1 MAEKNEK
8 TVLAPPISIACEV
21 DRLSSLLKHEWLIAN
36 KLGSYASSTV
46 VGCNT
51 RRYHGLLIA
60 ATNPP
65 VGRVATLSCLTE
77 QLIVDGK
84 SYDIGTNEFDGIFC
98 PAGFEHLTEFRNEL
112 APTFIYRSDKFELT
126 KQIILAESEN
136 AVAIRY
142 TLRGGTGEL
151 IVSPFVS
158 LRDFHHLR
166 RVVDSKKLAYELTDS
181 GLTVQDHASSLDKLH
196 LRSSVGKFY
205 PDPHWWYNFHYR
217 VDQARGQ
224 DCYEDLY
231 TPGQW
236 RIDLSDSTTAD
247 ISASFTSHFIVD
259 FDAEVSKRRAR
270 ISEIVASVTPNADE
284 TTRRL
289 AEATDAFVVRRSFP
303 KSPASTTILAG
314 FHWFADWGR
323 DTFIALPGLLLSTKR
338 FAQARQTFRTFSRYI
353 SAGMIPNRFDDY
365 ATSAH
370 YNSIDASLWF
380 IIAADRYLE
389 ATGDMDFWRDTL
401 MPAANA
407 ILSGYRN
414 GTDFGIGADAEGLLT
429 GGSEKTQLTWMDAA
443 LGDEIVTPRHGLA
456 VEINAL
462 WYAAHRIMAHRCVSF
477 NKHSTAE
484 YAARSE
490 LIGPAFCRA
499 FWNDQ
504 AGCLYDCITEQIPD
518 DAIRPNQIFAVSLPH
533 SPLPPE
539 KQARVV
545 AVVQEKLL
553 TPMGLRTLSPEDPR
567 YRAHY
572 EGSLADRDRAYH
584 QGTVWAWLMGHFI
597 EAYLKVNNSSSESL
611 AQASR
616 WLEGFDEHI
625 RQAGLGYISE
635 IFDAEPPHEPRGC
648 IGQAWSVSEILRAK
662 LLVQAGQ
669 S

>member
-8 TVLAPPISIACEV
+8 TVLAPPITIACEP
-21 DRLSSLLKHEWLIAN
+21 DRLDQLLKYEWLIAN
-36 KLGSYASSTV
+36 KLGSYASSTI

-51 RRYHGLLIA
+51 RRYHGLLMA
-60 ATNPP
+60 AINPP
-65 VGRVATLSCLTE
+65 VGRVAALSCLNE

-84 SYDIGTNEFDGIFC
+84 SYDIGTNEFDQVFC
-98 PAGFEHLTEFRNEL
+98 PTGFGHLTEFRNEL
-112 APTFIYRSDKFELT
+112 APTFIYRTDKFELT

-136 AVAIRY
+136 AVGVRY
-142 TLRGGTGEL
+142 SLCGATGEL

-166 RVVDSKKLAYELTDS
+166 QVDDSNKLTFELTDS
-181 GLTVQDHASSLDKLH
+181 GLTVQDHAGGLGKLH
-196 LRSSVGKFY
+196 LRSSAGKFY
-205 PDPHWWYNFHYR
+205 PDPYWWYKFRYR

-236 RIDLSDSTTAD
+236 RISLSESTPAD
-247 ISASFTSHFIVD
+247 ISASFATYFVVD

-270 ISEIVASVTPNADE
+270 ISDIVASVSPQADE

-289 AEATDAFVVRRSFP
+289 AEATDTFVVRRSFP
-303 KSPASTTILAG
+303 KSSASTTILAG

-353 SAGMIPNRFDDY
+353 SNGMVPNRFDDY

-380 IIAADRYLE
+380 IIAADRYVE

-401 MPAANA
+401 MPAATA
-407 ILSGYRN
+407 ILNGYRD
-414 GTDFGIGADAEGLLT
+414 GTDFGIGADADGLLT
-429 GGSEKTQLTWMDAA
+429 GGSQKTQLTWMDAA
-443 LGDEIVTPRHGLA
+443 IGGEVVTPRHGLA

-462 WYAAHRIMAHRCVSF
+462 WYAAHRIMARRCKSF

-484 YAARSE
+484 YAGQAE
-490 LIGPAFCRA
+490 LIGSAFCQV

-504 AGCLYDCITEQIPD
+504 AHCLYDCITEQIPD
-518 DAIRPNQIFAVSLPH
+518 DTIRPNQIFAVSLPH

-539 KQARVV
+539 KQAAVV
-545 AVVQEKLL
+545 AVVQDKLL
-553 TPMGLRTLSPEDPR
+553 TPMGLRTLSPDDPR
-567 YRAHY
+567 YRPHY
-572 EGSLADRDRAYH
+572 EGSMADRDRAYH
-584 QGTVWAWLMGHFI
+584 QGTVWPWLMGPFI
-597 EAYLKVNNSSSESL
+597 EAYLKVNNRSIKSL
-611 AQASR
+611 AQGSR
-616 WLEGFDEHI
+616 WLKGFDEHI
-625 RQAGLGYISE
+625 CQAGLGYISE
-635 IFDAEPPHEPRGC
+635 IFDAEPPHEARGC
-648 IGQAWSVSEILRAK
+648 IGQAWSVAEILRAK
-662 LLVQAGQ
+662 LLIQTGQ